1 MDKIAKEVHK
11 NTIMKGFS
19 QFLVEA
25 ETSKAA
31 AEAKRLQLTSDGHG
45 GWTDRSGKY
54 VAKTEGGKLVFF
66 KGRGKK
72 GEEEPEAKRKPAPEP
87 IKRKVSPK
95 QLETQPTAKVK
106 KPEVKAPEGKDP
118 DEVDEVESDTV
129 TVAFGRFNPPTVGHE
144 KLMKAADKVAM
155 GGPLKIYPSRTV
167 DSKKNPLDPDMKISF
182 MKKLFPDYEENIIND
197 GEMKSIFNVLIA
209 ADEEGYDNVN
219 IVVGAD
225 RQAEFENLATKYNG
239 ELYNFDDIRV
249 VSAGIR
255 DADAEGVEGMS
266 ASKMR
271 KAVVDGNFKAF
282 KTGTPKSI
290 KDDDVQSIFN
300 AVRSGMKLKK
310 TSVTEL
316 WQIAPKYDAKGLRE
330 QYVSGKL
337 YRIGDIVENLN
348 TGLIGKIIRRGTNH
362 LICVTEED
370 HMFKS
375 WIRDV
380 MEYTEVKMSS
390 RMRDK
395 THPNYL
401 VGTSGYRKNVMDK
414 MGLKK
419 IQNFDI
425 KEFINKYKLV
435 K

>member
-1 MDKIAKEVHK
+1 
-11 NTIMKGFS
+11 MKGFS

-66 KGRGKK
+66 KGRGGKEDDDK
-72 GEEEPEAKRKPAPEP
+72 SPAKRPAPEA

-95 QLETQPTAKVK
+95 PADQKTAVK
-106 KPEVKAPEGKDP
+106 TKDPEVKPPSGTEKP
-118 DEVDEVESDTV
+118 DEGDEVESDTV
-129 TVAFGRFNPPTVGHE
+129 TVAFGRFNPPTIGHE
-144 KLMKAADKVAM
+144 KLMKAADKVAL
-155 GGPLKIYPSRTV
+155 GGPLKIYPSRTQ

-182 MKKLFPDYEENIIND
+182 MKKMFPDFEENIIND

-209 ADEEGYDNVN
+209 ASEEGYKNVN

-239 ELYNFDDIRV
+239 ELYKFDDIRV
-249 VSAGIR
+249 VSAGVR

-271 KAVVDGNFKAF
+271 KAVVDGDFNSF

-290 KDDDVQSIFN
+290 KDADIESIFN
-300 AVRSGMKLKK
+300 AVKSGMKVKK
-310 TSVTEL
+310 TKVTEL

-337 YRIGDIVENLN
+337 YRLGDIVENLN

-362 LICVTEED
+362 LICVTEEN

-414 MGLKK
+414 MGVKK
-419 IQNFDI
+419 ITNFNI

>member
-1 MDKIAKEVHK
+1 M
-11 NTIMKGFS
+11 
-19 QFLVEA
+19 
-25 ETSKAA
+25 
-31 AEAKRLQLTSDGHG
+31 
-45 GWTDRSGKY
+45 
-54 VAKTEGGKLVFF
+54 
-66 KGRGKK
+66 
-72 GEEEPEAKRKPAPEP
+72 
-87 IKRKVSPK
+87 
-95 QLETQPTAKVK
+95 
-106 KPEVKAPEGKDP
+106 
-118 DEVDEVESDTV
+118 
-129 TVAFGRFNPPTVGHE
+129 
-144 KLMKAADKVAM
+144 
-155 GGPLKIYPSRTV
+155 
-167 DSKKNPLDPDMKISF
+167 
-182 MKKLFPDYEENIIND
+182 
-197 GEMKSIFNVLIA
+197 
-209 ADEEGYDNVN
+209 
-219 IVVGAD
+219 
-225 RQAEFENLATKYNG
+225 
-239 ELYNFDDIRV
+239 YNFDDIRV

-282 KTGTPKSI
+282 KSGTPKNI

-316 WQIAPKYDAKGLRE
+316 WQIAPKYDARGLRE
-330 QYVSGKL
+330 QYVTGKL
-337 YRIGDIVENLN
+337 YRIGDMIENLN

-362 LICVTEED
+362 LICVTEEN

-380 MEYTEVKMSS
+380 MEYTEVKMSR

-401 VGTSGYRKNVMDK
+401 IGTSGYRKNVMDK
-414 MGLKK
+414 MGVKK

-425 KEFINKYKLV
+425 KEFINKYRLK

>member
-1 MDKIAKEVHK
+1 
-11 NTIMKGFS
+11 MKGFS

-25 ETSKAA
+25 ETSQAA
-31 AEAKRLQLTSDGHG
+31 AQAKRLQLTSDGHG
-45 GWTDRSGKY
+45 GWTDRTGKY
-54 VAKTEGGKLVFF
+54 VAKTEKGKLVFF

-72 GEEEPEAKRKPAPEP
+72 DEEEPEAKRKPAPEP
-87 IKRKVSPK
+87 IKRKISPK
-95 QLETQPTAKVK
+95 QLEDP
-106 KPEVKAPEGKDP
+106 KATKTKDPDLKTPEGTKKP
-118 DEVDEVESDTV
+118 DEVDQAESDTV
-129 TVAFGRFNPPTVGHE
+129 TVAFGRFNPPTIGHE

-155 GGPLKIYPSRTV
+155 GGPLKIYPSRTQ
-167 DSKKNPLDPDMKISF
+167 DAKKNPLDPDMKISF

-209 ADEEGYDNVN
+209 ADEEGYKNVN

-282 KTGTPKSI
+282 KSGTPKNI

-300 AVRSGMKLKK
+300 AVRSGMKLKPA
-310 TSVTEL
+310 SVTEL
-316 WQIAPKYDAKGLRE
+316 WQIAPKYDARGLRE
-330 QYVSGKL
+330 QYVTGKL
-337 YRIGDIVENLN
+337 YRIGDMIENLN

-362 LICVTEED
+362 LICVTEEN

-380 MEYTEVKMSS
+380 MEYTEVKMSR

-401 VGTSGYRKNVMDK
+401 IGTSGYRKNVMDK
-414 MGLKK
+414 MGVKK

-425 KEFINKYKLV
+425 KEFINKYRLK

>member
-1 MDKIAKEVHK
+1 
-11 NTIMKGFS
+11 MKGFS

-25 ETSKAA
+25 ETSQAA
-31 AEAKRLQLTSDGHG
+31 AQAKRLQLTSDGHG
-45 GWTDRSGKY
+45 GWTDRTGKY
-54 VAKTEGGKLVFF
+54 VAKTEKGKLVFF
-66 KGRGKK
+66 KGREKA
-72 GEEEPEAKRKPAPEP
+72 GEEEPEAKRRPAPEP

-95 QLETQPTAKVK
+95 QLEDP
-106 KPEVKAPEGKDP
+106 KATKTKDP
-118 DEVDEVESDTV
+118 DLKTPEGTKKPDEIDQAESDTV
-129 TVAFGRFNPPTVGHE
+129 TVAFGRFNPPTIGHE

-155 GGPLKIYPSRTV
+155 GGPLKIYPSRTQ

-182 MKKLFPDYEENIIND
+182 MKKLFPDFEENIIND
-197 GEMKSIFNVLIA
+197 SEMKSIFNVLIA
-209 ADEEGYDNVN
+209 ADEEGYKNVN

-239 ELYNFDDIRV
+239 ELYNFNDIRV

-282 KTGTPKSI
+282 KSGTPKNI

-316 WQIAPKYDAKGLRE
+316 WQIAPKYDARGLRE
-330 QYVSGKL
+330 QYVTGKL
-337 YRIGDIVENLN
+337 YRIGDMIENLN

-362 LICVTEED
+362 LICVTEEN

-425 KEFINKYKLV
+425 KEFINKYRLK

>member
-1 MDKIAKEVHK
+1 
-11 NTIMKGFS
+11 MKGFS

-25 ETSKAA
+25 ETSQAA
-31 AEAKRLQLTSDGHG
+31 AQAKRLQLTSDGHG
-45 GWTDRSGKY
+45 GWTDRTGKY
-54 VAKTEGGKLVFF
+54 VAKTEKGKLVFF
-66 KGRGKK
+66 KGRGKA
-72 GEEEPEAKRKPAPEP
+72 GEEEPEAKRRPAPEP
-87 IKRKVSPK
+87 IKRKISPK
-95 QLETQPTAKVK
+95 QLEDPKATKTKD
-106 KPEVKAPEGKDP
+106 PELKTPEGTKKP
-118 DEVDEVESDTV
+118 DEVDQAESDTV
-129 TVAFGRFNPPTVGHE
+129 TVAFGRFNPPTIGHE

-155 GGPLKIYPSRTV
+155 GGPLKIYPSRTQ

-182 MKKLFPDYEENIIND
+182 MKKLFPDFEENIIND
-197 GEMKSIFNVLIA
+197 SEMKSIFNVLIA
-209 ADEEGYDNVN
+209 ADEEGYKNVN

-282 KTGTPKSI
+282 KSGTPKNI

-316 WQIAPKYDAKGLRE
+316 WQIAPKHDAKGLRE

-414 MGLKK
+414 MGVKK

-425 KEFINKYKLV
+425 KEFINKYRLK

>member
-1 MDKIAKEVHK
+1 
-11 NTIMKGFS
+11 
-19 QFLVEA
+19 
-25 ETSKAA
+25 
-31 AEAKRLQLTSDGHG
+31 
-45 GWTDRSGKY
+45 
-54 VAKTEGGKLVFF
+54 
-66 KGRGKK
+66 
-72 GEEEPEAKRKPAPEP
+72 
-87 IKRKVSPK
+87 
-95 QLETQPTAKVK
+95 
-106 KPEVKAPEGKDP
+106 
-118 DEVDEVESDTV
+118 
-129 TVAFGRFNPPTVGHE
+129 
-144 KLMKAADKVAM
+144 MKAADKVAM
-155 GGPLKIYPSRTV
+155 GGPLKIYPSRTQ

-182 MKKLFPDYEENIIND
+182 MKKLFPDFEENIIND
-197 GEMKSIFNVLIA
+197 GDMKSIFNVLIA

-225 RQAEFENLATKYNG
+225 RQSEFENLATKYNG
-239 ELYNFDDIRV
+239 ELYNFKDIRV

>member
-1 MDKIAKEVHK
+1 
-11 NTIMKGFS
+11 MKGFS

-66 KGRGKK
+66 KGRSSKQDDDK
-72 GEEEPEAKRKPAPEP
+72 SPAKRPAPEA

-95 QLETQPTAKVK
+95 PADQKAAVK
-106 KPEVKAPEGKDP
+106 TKDPELKPPSGTEKP
-118 DEVDEVESDTV
+118 DEVDQAEGDTV
-129 TVAFGRFNPPTVGHE
+129 TVAFGRFNPPTIGHE
-144 KLMKAADKVAM
+144 KLMKAADKVAL
-155 GGPLKIYPSRTV
+155 GGPLKIYPSRTQ

-182 MKKLFPDYEENIIND
+182 MKKMFPDFEENIIND

-209 ADEEGYDNVN
+209 ASEEGYKNVN

-239 ELYNFDDIRV
+239 ELYKFDDIRV
-249 VSAGIR
+249 VSAGVR

-271 KAVVDGNFKAF
+271 KAVVDGDFKSF

-290 KDDDVQSIFN
+290 KDADIESIFN
-300 AVRSGMKLKK
+300 AVKSGMKVKK
-310 TSVTEL
+310 TKVTEL

-337 YRIGDIVENLN
+337 YRLGDIVENLN

-362 LICVTEED
+362 LICVTEEN

-414 MGLKK
+414 MGMKK
-419 IQNFDI
+419 ITNFNI

>member
-1 MDKIAKEVHK
+1 
-11 NTIMKGFS
+11 MKGFS

-66 KGRGKK
+66 KGRSSKQDDDK
-72 GEEEPEAKRKPAPEP
+72 SPAKRPAPEA

-95 QLETQPTAKVK
+95 PADQKAAVK
-106 KPEVKAPEGKDP
+106 TKDPEVKPPSGTEKP
-118 DEVDEVESDTV
+118 DEVDQAEGDTV
-129 TVAFGRFNPPTVGHE
+129 TVAFGRFNPPTIGHE
-144 KLMKAADKVAM
+144 KLMKAADKVAL
-155 GGPLKIYPSRTV
+155 GGPLKIYPSRTQ

-182 MKKLFPDYEENIIND
+182 MKKMFPDFEENIIND

-209 ADEEGYDNVN
+209 ASEEGYKNVN

-239 ELYNFDDIRV
+239 ELYKFDDIRV
-249 VSAGIR
+249 VSAGVR

-271 KAVVDGNFKAF
+271 KAVVDGDFKSF

-290 KDDDVQSIFN
+290 KDADIESIFN
-300 AVRSGMKLKK
+300 AVKSGMKVKK
-310 TSVTEL
+310 TKVTEL

-337 YRIGDIVENLN
+337 YRLGDIVENLN

-362 LICVTEED
+362 LICVTEEN

-414 MGLKK
+414 MGMKK
-419 IQNFDI
+419 ITNFNI

>member
-1 MDKIAKEVHK
+1 
-11 NTIMKGFS
+11 MKGFS

-106 KPEVKAPEGKDP
+106 KPEVKAPEGKDT
-118 DEVDEVESDTV
+118 DKVDEVESDTV

-155 GGPLKIYPSRTV
+155 GGPLKIYPSRTQ

-197 GEMKSIFNVLIA
+197 GEMKSIFNVLVA
-209 ADEEGYDNVN
+209 ADEEGYKNVN

-239 ELYNFDDIRV
+239 ELYKFDDIRV
-249 VSAGIR
+249 VSAGVR

-271 KAVVDGNFKAF
+271 KAVVDGDFKSF

-290 KDDDVQSIFN
+290 KDADIESIFN
-300 AVRSGMKLKK
+300 AVKSGMKVKK
-310 TSVTEL
+310 TKVTEL

-337 YRIGDIVENLN
+337 YRLGDIVENLN

-362 LICVTEED
+362 LICVTEEN

-414 MGLKK
+414 MGVKK
-419 IQNFDI
+419 ITNFNI

>member
-1 MDKIAKEVHK
+1 
-11 NTIMKGFS
+11 
-19 QFLVEA
+19 
-25 ETSKAA
+25 
-31 AEAKRLQLTSDGHG
+31 
-45 GWTDRSGKY
+45 
-54 VAKTEGGKLVFF
+54 
-66 KGRGKK
+66 
-72 GEEEPEAKRKPAPEP
+72 
-87 IKRKVSPK
+87 
-95 QLETQPTAKVK
+95 
-106 KPEVKAPEGKDP
+106 
-118 DEVDEVESDTV
+118 
-129 TVAFGRFNPPTVGHE
+129 
-144 KLMKAADKVAM
+144 
-155 GGPLKIYPSRTV
+155 
-167 DSKKNPLDPDMKISF
+167 
-182 MKKLFPDYEENIIND
+182 
-197 GEMKSIFNVLIA
+197 MKSIFNVLIA
-209 ADEEGYDNVN
+209 ADEEGYKNVN

-282 KTGTPKSI
+282 KSGTPKNI
-290 KDDDVQSIFN
+290 KDDDIKSIFN

-316 WQIAPKYDAKGLRE
+316 WQIAPKYDARGLRE
-330 QYVSGKL
+330 QYVTGKL
-337 YRIGDIVENLN
+337 YRIGDMIENLN

-362 LICVTEED
+362 LICVTEEN

-380 MEYTEVKMSS
+380 MEYTEVKMSR

-401 VGTSGYRKNVMDK
+401 IGTSGYRKNVMDK
-414 MGLKK
+414 MGVKK

-425 KEFINKYKLV
+425 KEFINKYRLK

>member
-1 MDKIAKEVHK
+1 
-11 NTIMKGFS
+11 MKGFS

-66 KGRGKK
+66 KGRGGKEDDDK
-72 GEEEPEAKRKPAPEP
+72 SPAKRPAPEA

-95 QLETQPTAKVK
+95 PADQKAAVK
-106 KPEVKAPEGKDP
+106 TKDP
-118 DEVDEVESDTV
+118 ELKPPSGTEKPDEGDEAESDTV
-129 TVAFGRFNPPTVGHE
+129 TVAFGRFNPPTIGHE
-144 KLMKAADKVAM
+144 KLMKAADKVAL
-155 GGPLKIYPSRTV
+155 GGPLKIYPPRTQ

-182 MKKLFPDYEENIIND
+182 MKKMFPDFEENIIND

-209 ADEEGYDNVN
+209 ASEEGYKNVN

-249 VSAGIR
+249 VSAGVR

-271 KAVVDGNFKAF
+271 KAVVDGDFKSF

-290 KDDDVQSIFN
+290 KDADIESIFN
-300 AVRSGMKLKK
+300 AVKSGMKVKK
-310 TSVTEL
+310 TKVTEL

-337 YRIGDIVENLN
+337 YRLGDIVENLN

-362 LICVTEED
+362 LICVTEEN

-414 MGLKK
+414 MGMKK
-419 IQNFDI
+419 ITNFNI

>member
-1 MDKIAKEVHK
+1 
-11 NTIMKGFS
+11 MKGFS

-72 GEEEPEAKRKPAPEP
+72 QDDDKSPAKRPAPVA

-95 QLETQPTAKVK
+95 PADQKTAVK
-106 KPEVKAPEGKDP
+106 TKDPEVKPPSGTEKP
-118 DEVDEVESDTV
+118 DEGDEVESDTV
-129 TVAFGRFNPPTVGHE
+129 TVAFGRFNPPTIGHE
-144 KLMKAADKVAM
+144 KLMKAADKVAL
-155 GGPLKIYPSRTV
+155 GGPLKIYPSRTQ

-182 MKKLFPDYEENIIND
+182 MKKLFPDFEENIIND

-209 ADEEGYDNVN
+209 ADEEGYKNVN

-225 RQAEFENLATKYNG
+225 RQSEFENLATKYNG

-255 DADAEGVEGMS
+255 DADAEGIEGMS

-282 KTGTPKSI
+282 KSGTPKNI

-300 AVRSGMKLKK
+300 AVQSGMKVKK
-310 TSVTEL
+310 TKVTEL

-330 QYVSGKL
+330 QYVTGKL
-337 YRIGDIVENLN
+337 YRLGDIVENLN

-362 LICVTEED
+362 LICVTEEN

-375 WIRDV
+375 WIKDV

>member
-1 MDKIAKEVHK
+1 
-11 NTIMKGFS
+11 MKGFS

-25 ETSKAA
+25 ETSQAA
-31 AEAKRLQLTSDGHG
+31 AQAKRLQLTSDGHG
-45 GWTDRSGKY
+45 GWTDRTGKY
-54 VAKTEGGKLVFF
+54 VAKTEKGKLVFF
-66 KGRGKK
+66 KGREKA

-197 GEMKSIFNVLIA
+197 GEMKSIFNVLVA
-209 ADEEGYDNVN
+209 ADEEGYKNVN

-282 KTGTPKSI
+282 KSGTPKNI

-316 WQIAPKYDAKGLRE
+316 WQIAPKYDARGLRE
-330 QYVSGKL
+330 QYVTGKL
-337 YRIGDIVENLN
+337 YRIGDMIENLN

-362 LICVTEED
+362 LICVTEEN

-380 MEYTEVKMSS
+380 MEYTEVKMSR

-401 VGTSGYRKNVMDK
+401 IGTSGYRKNVMDK
-414 MGLKK
+414 MGVKK

-425 KEFINKYKLV
+425 KEFINKYRLK

>member
-1 MDKIAKEVHK
+1 
-11 NTIMKGFS
+11 MKGFS

-66 KGRGKK
+66 KGRGGKQDDDK
-72 GEEEPEAKRKPAPEP
+72 SPAKRPAPEA

-95 QLETQPTAKVK
+95 PADQKAAVK
-106 KPEVKAPEGKDP
+106 TKDPELKPPSGTEKP
-118 DEVDEVESDTV
+118 DEVDQAEGDTV
-129 TVAFGRFNPPTVGHE
+129 TVAFGRFNPPTIGHE
-144 KLMKAADKVAM
+144 KLMKAADKVAL
-155 GGPLKIYPSRTV
+155 GGPLKIYPSRTQ

-182 MKKLFPDYEENIIND
+182 MKKMFPDFEENIIND

-209 ADEEGYDNVN
+209 ASEEGYKNVN

-249 VSAGIR
+249 VSAGVR

-271 KAVVDGNFKAF
+271 KAVVDGDFKSF

-290 KDDDVQSIFN
+290 KDADIESIFN
-300 AVRSGMKLKK
+300 AVKSGMKVKK
-310 TSVTEL
+310 TKVTEL

-337 YRIGDIVENLN
+337 YRLGDMVENLN

-362 LICVTEED
+362 LICVTEEN

-414 MGLKK
+414 MGMKK
-419 IQNFDI
+419 ITNFNI

>member
-1 MDKIAKEVHK
+1 
-11 NTIMKGFS
+11 MKGFS

-66 KGRGKK
+66 KGRGGKQDDDK
-72 GEEEPEAKRKPAPEP
+72 SPAKRPAPEA

-95 QLETQPTAKVK
+95 PADQKAAVK
-106 KPEVKAPEGKDP
+106 TKDPELKPPSGTEKP
-118 DEVDEVESDTV
+118 DEVDQAEGDTV
-129 TVAFGRFNPPTVGHE
+129 TVAFGRFNPPTIGHE
-144 KLMKAADKVAM
+144 KLMKAADKVAL
-155 GGPLKIYPSRTV
+155 GGPLKIYPSRTQ

-182 MKKLFPDYEENIIND
+182 MKKMFPDFEENIIND

-209 ADEEGYDNVN
+209 ASEEGYKNVN

-249 VSAGIR
+249 VSAGVR

-271 KAVVDGNFKAF
+271 KAVVDGDFKSF

-290 KDDDVQSIFN
+290 KDADIESIFN
-300 AVRSGMKLKK
+300 AVKSGMKVKK
-310 TSVTEL
+310 TKVTEL

-337 YRIGDIVENLN
+337 YRLGDIVENLN

-362 LICVTEED
+362 LICVTEEN

-414 MGLKK
+414 MGMKK
-419 IQNFDI
+419 ITNFNI

>member
-1 MDKIAKEVHK
+1 
-11 NTIMKGFS
+11 MKGFS

-25 ETSKAA
+25 ETSQAA
-31 AEAKRLQLTSDGHG
+31 AQAKRLQLTSDGHG
-45 GWTDRSGKY
+45 GWTDRTGKY
-54 VAKTEGGKLVFF
+54 VAKTEKGKLVFF
-66 KGRGKK
+66 KGRGKA

-95 QLETQPTAKVK
+95 QLEDP
-106 KPEVKAPEGKDP
+106 KATKTKDPDLKTPEGTKKP
-118 DEVDEVESDTV
+118 DEVDQAESDTV
-129 TVAFGRFNPPTVGHE
+129 TVAFGRFNPPTIGHE

-155 GGPLKIYPSRTV
+155 GGPLKIYPSRTQ

-239 ELYNFDDIRV
+239 ELYNFKDIRV